1 MYFLIEM
8 FLTESFV
15 AEYICSCRLCNLGE
29 MYNKMKY
36 IKFFSLEK
44 LNAKCLV
51 SSYGEKGCS
60 QNPKFFDFTKDL
72 VLLFSLNGTH
82 LNSCYQDNSLY
93 DRMVV
98 IAIHKVKRSLF

>member
-29 MYNKMKY
+29 MYNKIKY
-36 IKFFSLEK
+36 IKFFSFKK

-51 SSYGEKGCS
+51 SPYVEKKLTESQVLGVSTGC
-60 QNPKFFDFTKDL
+60 
-72 VLLFSLNGTH
+72 G
-82 LNSCYQDNSLY
+82 
-93 DRMVV
+93 
-98 IAIHKVKRSLF
+98 RSLQPEWEASECQHHGVAQLIVPKTEWLRCLF